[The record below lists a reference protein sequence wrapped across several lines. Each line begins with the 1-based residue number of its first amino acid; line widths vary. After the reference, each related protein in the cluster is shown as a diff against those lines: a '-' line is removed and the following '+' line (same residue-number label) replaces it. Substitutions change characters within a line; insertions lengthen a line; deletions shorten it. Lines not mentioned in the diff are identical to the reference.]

1 MEDIKKLLV
10 FFRNALAFS
19 YSWLVLCTVIVSLAG
34 GNSEVTVLF
43 LLKLL
48 ALSAWGSFC
57 FVFSFC
63 TRLMKKRGFVLDLTV
78 FFLMFVPVEVLMF
91 YLMGIFEG
99 AGTPALWITLAVIVI
114 VFYFSAIFVDI
125 FVMRK
130 RARLYTN
137 KLEQYNAQNARK

>member
-1 MEDIKKLLV
+1 
-10 FFRNALAFS
+10 
-19 YSWLVLCTVIVSLAG
+19 
-34 GNSEVTVLF
+34 
-43 LLKLL
+43 
-48 ALSAWGSFC
+48 
-57 FVFSFC
+57 
-63 TRLMKKRGFVLDLTV
+63 MKKRGFVLDLTV
-78 FFLMFVPVEVLMF
+78 FFLLFVPVEVLMF